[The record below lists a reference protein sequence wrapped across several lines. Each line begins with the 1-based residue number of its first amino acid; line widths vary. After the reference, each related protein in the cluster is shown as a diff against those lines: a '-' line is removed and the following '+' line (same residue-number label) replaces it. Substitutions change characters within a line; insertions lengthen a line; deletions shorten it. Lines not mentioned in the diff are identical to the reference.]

1 MEYAG
6 YHGIRTFV
14 NPVGWTGAGNRARLP
29 TVPVMRDRPST
40 GVRIHSM
47 GTTLA

>member
-14 NPVGWTGAGNRARLP
+14 NPVGATGAGNRARLA
-29 TVPVMRDRPST
+29 TVPVMRARPSI